1 MDKKSIMKTEITKR
15 DVYAFILGAVVMIL
29 IQFFADFK
37 NNINSFR
44 EGFNEGYKNDR
55 QEDTR

>member
-1 MDKKSIMKTEITKR
+1 MKTRITKR
-15 DVYAFILGAVVMIL
+15 EVYAFLLGAVVMIL

-37 NNINSFR
+37 NNIKDFK
-44 EGFNEGYKNDR
+44 EGFNEGYKNDK

>member
-1 MDKKSIMKTEITKR
+1 MKTKITKR
-15 DVYAFILGAVVMIL
+15 EVNACLLGAVVIIV

-37 NNINSFR
+37 NNVNSFK